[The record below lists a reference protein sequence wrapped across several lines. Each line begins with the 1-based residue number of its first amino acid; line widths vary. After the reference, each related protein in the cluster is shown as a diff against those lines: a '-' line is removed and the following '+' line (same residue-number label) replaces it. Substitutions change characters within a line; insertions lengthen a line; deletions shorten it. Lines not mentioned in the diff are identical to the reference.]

1 MEELQT
7 PYITPVL
14 NEVGYYF
21 SLPTYYLP
29 KFVVRRSS
37 RGVVNGCLMYGT
49 NNLEIGKGK
58 VSLHALETD
67 EGKIRARLI
76 IQPTVGYMK
85 NIQPIYQPTHIIV
98 SQFILHLVISQ
109 NFLVLMHKRTI
120 SL

>member
-37 RGVVNGCLMYGT
+37 RGVANGGLMHGI
-49 NNLEIGKGK
+49 NNLETDVIKINNLLETDEGK
-58 VSLHALETD
+58 VSLHALETG
-67 EGKIRARLI
+67 EGR
-76 IQPTVGYMK
+76 
-85 NIQPIYQPTHIIV
+85 
-98 SQFILHLVISQ
+98 
-109 NFLVLMHKRTI
+109 I
-120 SL
+120 SLHAFA

>member
-37 RGVVNGCLMYGT
+37 RGVANGGLMHGI
-49 NNLEIGKGK
+49 NNLETDVIKK
-58 VSLHALETD
+58 QLDSFVSLKKQAEILFQLICCKKKILFQLKKTD
-67 EGKIRARLI
+67 YKINE
-76 IQPTVGYMK
+76 QG
-85 NIQPIYQPTHIIV
+85 Q
-98 SQFILHLVISQ
+98 LVE
-109 NFLVLMHKRTI
+109 N
-120 SL
+120 